1 MPLID
6 ATPHRMMVAHEVDVA
21 VMEMMA
27 YRSNRLGFP
36 PSLGRLGPYLEATP
50 ELGGSGFFFS
60 ATPRFRL
67 DGRWRYLFGATIDK
81 QVFVEEAALARGQRT
96 AAA

>member
-27 YRSNRLGFP
+27 YRSNRLGGFP

-67 DGRWRYLFGATIDK
+67 DGR
-81 QVFVEEAALARGQRT
+81 
-96 AAA
+96 